1 MVLTA
6 ALRRT
11 ARIKTVFVNQ
21 RTSLW
26 QSRNS
31 TSFFLKSITKRLMT
45 ENGRSVLPKGND
57 LSSGPAHTKHL
68 LSHSEDMKE
77 RGDSSG
83 GCSASRY

>member
-31 TSFFLKSITKRLMT
+31 TSFFLKSITKRLVN
-45 ENGRSVLPKGND
+45 ENGRSVLPKEGS
-57 LSSGPAHTKHL
+57 LSSGLPRTKPL

-77 RGDSSG
+77 EGIH
-83 GCSASRY
+83 